1 MRSILV
7 LAGIALAQEQQQAA
21 APADE
26 KPAPIVCPVR
36 GGGYD
41 DRYAVAQLLILQ
53 KNIPQA
59 EACLLEAVQVSLGA
73 IALMSDIAAAQ
84 RLPLRAAAFSSVL
97 EQLNPTDG
105 ETVYLRAP
113 VRNSY
118 FHDACN
124 HRIDSTPS
132 TRWPARW
139 RRRCCALPARLDLP
153 DRVAEK

>member
-21 APADE
+21 APAD

-59 EACLLEAVQVSLGA
+59 EACLLEAVQV
-73 IALMSDIAAAQ
+73 
-84 RLPLRAAAFSSVL
+84 
-97 EQLNPTDG
+97 
-105 ETVYLRAP
+105 
-113 VRNSY
+113 
-118 FHDACN
+118 
-124 HRIDSTPS
+124 
-132 TRWPARW
+132 
-139 RRRCCALPARLDLP
+139 
-153 DRVAEK
+153 

>member
-21 APADE
+21 APADEE

-59 EACLLEAVQVSLGA
+59 EACLLEAVQVRPSAQLKFRFSDRDRDNSLA
-73 IALMSDIAAAQ
+73 HRSHW
-84 RLPLRAAAFSSVL
+84 
-97 EQLNPTDG
+97 
-105 ETVYLRAP
+105 AP
-113 VRNSY
+113 S
-118 FHDACN
+118 H
-124 HRIDSTPS
+124 
-132 TRWPARW
+132 
-139 RRRCCALPARLDLP
+139 
-153 DRVAEK
+153 

>member
-1 MRSILV
+1 MCIRDRV

-59 EACLLEAVQVSLGA
+59 EACLLEAVQV
-73 IALMSDIAAAQ
+73 
-84 RLPLRAAAFSSVL
+84 
-97 EQLNPTDG
+97 
-105 ETVYLRAP
+105 
-113 VRNSY
+113 
-118 FHDACN
+118 
-124 HRIDSTPS
+124 
-132 TRWPARW
+132 
-139 RRRCCALPARLDLP
+139 
-153 DRVAEK
+153 

>member
-7 LAGIALAQEQQQAA
+7 LAGIALAQEQPA

-59 EACLLEAVQVSLGA
+59 EACLLEAVQV
-73 IALMSDIAAAQ
+73 
-84 RLPLRAAAFSSVL
+84 
-97 EQLNPTDG
+97 
-105 ETVYLRAP
+105 
-113 VRNSY
+113 
-118 FHDACN
+118 
-124 HRIDSTPS
+124 
-132 TRWPARW
+132 
-139 RRRCCALPARLDLP
+139 
-153 DRVAEK
+153 

>member
-7 LAGIALAQEQQQAA
+7 LAGIALAQEQQAA

-59 EACLLEAVQVSLGA
+59 EACLLEAVQVRPSAQLKFRFSDSDRDNSLA
-73 IALMSDIAAAQ
+73 HRSHW
-84 RLPLRAAAFSSVL
+84 
-97 EQLNPTDG
+97 
-105 ETVYLRAP
+105 AP
-113 VRNSY
+113 S
-118 FHDACN
+118 H
-124 HRIDSTPS
+124 
-132 TRWPARW
+132 
-139 RRRCCALPARLDLP
+139 
-153 DRVAEK
+153 

>member
-7 LAGIALAQEQQQAA
+7 LAGIALAQEQQ

-59 EACLLEAVQVSLGA
+59 EACLLEAVQV
-73 IALMSDIAAAQ
+73 
-84 RLPLRAAAFSSVL
+84 
-97 EQLNPTDG
+97 
-105 ETVYLRAP
+105 
-113 VRNSY
+113 
-118 FHDACN
+118 
-124 HRIDSTPS
+124 
-132 TRWPARW
+132 
-139 RRRCCALPARLDLP
+139 
-153 DRVAEK
+153 

>member
-7 LAGIALAQEQQQAA
+7 LAGIALAQEQQAA

-59 EACLLEAVQVSLGA
+59 EACLLEAVQVRPSAQLKFRFSDRDRDNSLA
-73 IALMSDIAAAQ
+73 HRSHW
-84 RLPLRAAAFSSVL
+84 
-97 EQLNPTDG
+97 
-105 ETVYLRAP
+105 AP
-113 VRNSY
+113 S
-118 FHDACN
+118 H
-124 HRIDSTPS
+124 
-132 TRWPARW
+132 
-139 RRRCCALPARLDLP
+139 
-153 DRVAEK
+153 

>member
-26 KPAPIVCPVR
+26 NERPAPSVCPVR

-59 EACLLEAVQVSLGA
+59 EACLLEAVQV
-73 IALMSDIAAAQ
+73 
-84 RLPLRAAAFSSVL
+84 
-97 EQLNPTDG
+97 
-105 ETVYLRAP
+105 
-113 VRNSY
+113 
-118 FHDACN
+118 
-124 HRIDSTPS
+124 
-132 TRWPARW
+132 
-139 RRRCCALPARLDLP
+139 
-153 DRVAEK
+153 

>member
-59 EACLLEAVQVSLGA
+59 EACLLEAVQVRPSAQLKFRFSDRDRDNSLA
-73 IALMSDIAAAQ
+73 HRSHW
-84 RLPLRAAAFSSVL
+84 
-97 EQLNPTDG
+97 
-105 ETVYLRAP
+105 AP
-113 VRNSY
+113 S
-118 FHDACN
+118 H
-124 HRIDSTPS
+124 
-132 TRWPARW
+132 
-139 RRRCCALPARLDLP
+139 
-153 DRVAEK
+153 

>member
-26 KPAPIVCPVR
+26 TPAPIVCPVR

-59 EACLLEAVQVSLGA
+59 EACLLEAVQVRPSAQLKFRFSDRDRDNSLA
-73 IALMSDIAAAQ
+73 HRSHW
-84 RLPLRAAAFSSVL
+84 
-97 EQLNPTDG
+97 
-105 ETVYLRAP
+105 AP
-113 VRNSY
+113 S
-118 FHDACN
+118 H
-124 HRIDSTPS
+124 
-132 TRWPARW
+132 
-139 RRRCCALPARLDLP
+139 
-153 DRVAEK
+153 